1 MLTKNFK
8 YLVFFTIF
16 SFLFSPVQT
25 QEIDV
30 DELLERLD
38 RIEKNISDI
47 QKGRFDEIEKSLS
60 SGYISRI
67 ESKLGDVETKIRT
80 NYGFVEESDNKI
92 NNLKD
97 KLNLIDK
104 DFQSRIEKIEK
115 EIKILSKIQRDKRKT
130 SINEKEM
137 KVPKVSN
144 LCGIKKKDNLD
155 NSKIELTEN
164 EIKKKI

>member
-92 NNLKD
+92 NNL
-97 KLNLIDK
+97 
-104 DFQSRIEKIEK
+104 
-115 EIKILSKIQRDKRKT
+115 
-130 SINEKEM
+130 
-137 KVPKVSN
+137 
-144 LCGIKKKDNLD
+144 
-155 NSKIELTEN
+155 
-164 EIKKKI
+164 